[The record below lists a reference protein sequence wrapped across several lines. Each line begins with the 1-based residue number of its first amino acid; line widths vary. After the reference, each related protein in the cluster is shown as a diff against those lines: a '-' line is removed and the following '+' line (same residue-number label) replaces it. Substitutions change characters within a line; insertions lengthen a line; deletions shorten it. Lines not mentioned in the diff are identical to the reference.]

1 MNFCRLSP
9 PFCLFGKNEKV
20 AEFVPRSAVTAI
32 RYSGGQIVEKA
43 EMQGNLLSLYE
54 HSLQFVKRYS
64 DLLKFKPKKLKQH
77 SSPIHRRGAYHIYS
91 ILEAIAN
98 ALMHRD
104 LGFARNEYADFD
116 L

>member
-1 MNFCRLSP
+1 M
-9 PFCLFGKNEKV
+9 
-20 AEFVPRSAVTAI
+20 TAI

-77 SSPIHRRGAYHIYS
+77 NSPIHQRGALSYLFDS
-91 ILEAIAN
+91 RSDCQRADAP
-98 ALMHRD
+98 RS
-104 LGFARNEYADFD
+104 GFARNEYADFD